1 MMRQGGW
8 KLHGDKEAIWIEKDG
23 VEIRFD
29 IIIPTPRGAL
39 YCMYYKRQPEVA
51 MRAEEIAMSAMD

>member
-1 MMRQGGW
+1 MRQGGW

-29 IIIPTPRGAL
+29 IIIPTPKGAL
-39 YCMYYKRQPEVA
+39 YCMYYKRQT
-51 MRAEEIAMSAMD
+51 